1 MKKALDV
8 NWVARE
14 LGAAENI
21 RFLPG
26 DGGIVLIKEDTGWL
40 AQLEQSWMA
49 GRAVGLIRAHSAEKT
64 GFTLRQTPALE
75 SLGAMLDC
83 SRNAV
88 PRVESVKRLL
98 RILSRMGYRA
108 LQLYMED
115 VFILEDYPY
124 FGYGR
129 QGYTDAELS
138 ALDDYAAALGIEL
151 VPAVQTLAHLKQ
163 TLKWDAMRDYVD
175 VDDILLLDEEK
186 TGRLIEAIFAKMR
199 RCFRTEK
206 INIGMDEAHMLG
218 LGKYLQKHG
227 FTDRTQLLLRHF
239 ERVHCLANRYGF
251 RPMLW
256 SDMFFRLAAGGEYY
270 RADCTVDPS
279 VGEKLPGDTALIYW
293 DYYSFDSARY
303 DAMLNAHLQITPN
316 IVFAASARKANS
328 YVPCNHF
335 SIECARHAFPACVA
349 QGIRQVLVTL
359 WGDNGAECS
368 LFGVLPTLHDRWLW
382 ESKPAGMDVLDLRL
396 GGMRQRFLTAR
407 ERLESYLAGRTETT
421 EEMDTKLLPF
431 STLAAEQGHCDV
443 PAPFWHRNVSPAS
456 VADI

>member
-8 NWVARE
+8 NWIARE
-14 LGAAENI
+14 LGAVENI

-40 AQLEQSWMA
+40 AQLEQPWMA

-175 VDDILLLDEEK
+175 VDDILLLDEKK

-227 FTDRTQLLLRHF
+227 LPGYL
-239 ERVHCLANRYGF
+239 CLILF
-251 RPMLW
+251 RPFHGFFSMFIILLNNLW
-256 SDMFFRLAAGGEYY
+256 RACQSHFPGVLKQPAEKSRPNRCFVSDEF
-270 RADCTVDPS
+270 T
-279 VGEKLPGDTALIYW
+279 I
-293 DYYSFDSARY
+293 
-303 DAMLNAHLQITPN
+303 N
-316 IVFAASARKANS
+316 
-328 YVPCNHF
+328 
-335 SIECARHAFPACVA
+335 AFP
-349 QGIRQVLVTL
+349 G
-359 WGDNGAECS
+359 
-368 LFGVLPTLHDRWLW
+368 
-382 ESKPAGMDVLDLRL
+382 
-396 GGMRQRFLTAR
+396 
-407 ERLESYLAGRTETT
+407 
-421 EEMDTKLLPF
+421 
-431 STLAAEQGHCDV
+431 
-443 PAPFWHRNVSPAS
+443 
-456 VADI
+456 